1 MSGSLQG
8 KVAVVTGASKGIGAA
23 IARGLAAEGA
33 AVVVNYASSKAGA
46 DKVVAEIEKAGGK
59 AVAVQGDVAKAA
71 DVERLFAETK
81 KAYARLD
88 ILVNNAG
95 VYQFA
100 PLEEVTEELFHRQ
113 FNTNVLGL
121 LQATREAAK
130 HFGPEGGNVINISSV
145 ASQLGLPGS
154 SVYAATKGAVDT
166 ITHVL
171 SKELAPKK
179 IRVNSINPGGVETE
193 GTHAAGIIGS
203 DFEKQMVAQTPLG
216 RLGQPEDIATIA
228 VFLASADSAWLT
240 GEKLIASGGTR

>member
-1 MSGSLQG
+1 MSKLQG
-8 KVAVVTGASKGIGAA
+8 KVAVVTGASKGIGAG
-23 IARGLAAEGA
+23 IAKGLAAAGA
-33 AVVVNYASSKAGA
+33 AVVVNYASSREGA
-46 DKVVAEIEKAGGK
+46 DRVVAEITRAGGK

-81 KAYARLD
+81 KAYAKLD

>member
-1 MSGSLQG
+1 MSKLQG
-8 KVAVVTGASKGIGAA
+8 KVAVVTGASKGIGAG
-23 IARGLAAEGA
+23 IAKGLAAAGA
-33 AVVVNYASSKAGA
+33 AVVVNYASSREGA
-46 DKVVAEIEKAGGK
+46 DRVVAEITRAGGK

-81 KAYARLD
+81 KVYAKLD

-130 HFGPEGGNVINISSV
+130 HFGSEGGNVINISSV

-171 SKELAPKK
+171 SKELAAKK

-203 DFEKQMVAQTPLG
+203 DFEKQMIAQTPLG

-228 VFLASADSAWLT
+228 VFLASEDSAWLT